1 MIQNLGHSCFLVE
14 SLRGTR
20 VLFDPFLTGNL
31 FATAKAAELTDIHLI
46 AVSHG
51 AFDHLGDAVFIAKS
65 TGARLFCGPEV
76 ALHAFD
82 EGLEKE
88 QVCQMVWG
96 TKAVYRGL
104 EIRSVEAR
112 HISLFKS
119 KNQFISGIPMSFILR
134 MEDGTGIYF
143 SGDTS
148 IFSDLK
154 LFGQLYPVKIGL
166 FGMGGLPGYPME
178 MSGYEASL
186 AAQWLGVEVAIPMHH
201 PPDSPDPVEFRDTL
215 SSAGPSVRVVLLK
228 PGESYIYS
236 SGALG
241 SARTPHI

>member
-1 MIQNLGHSCFLVE
+1 MSIRIKNLGHSCFLVE
-14 SLRGTR
+14 SLQGVR

-31 FATAKAAELTDIHLI
+31 FAAAKADELRDIHMI

-51 AFDHLGDAVFIAKS
+51 AFDHMGDAVSIAKS
-65 TGARLFCGPEV
+65 TGAMLFCGPDV
-76 ALHAFD
+76 ALHSFD

-96 TKAVYRGL
+96 TKTVYRGL

-112 HISLFKS
+112 HISLFKGKS
-119 KNQFISGIPMSFILR
+119 QLICGIPMSFILK

-178 MSGYEASL
+178 MSGYEAAL
-186 AAQWLGVEVAIPMHH
+186 AARWLGVEVAIPMHH
-201 PPDSPDPVEFRDTL
+201 PPDSPDPAEFRDAL
-215 SSAGPSVRVVLLK
+215 SSADPPVTVVLLK
-228 PGESYIYS
+228 PGESYAYPH
-236 SGALG
+236 GA
-241 SARTPHI
+241 